1 MSDELR
7 TYQPIPADTI
17 IYLRADDDE
26 NRYGRWY
33 DEPVG
38 EDCEAWAL
46 LGLLTYSDY
55 SGCSV
60 HRSNF
65 RVFIEDIDPE
75 ELETGGTF
83 RVFYGGYGTE
93 ALAVCLD
100 RPIPSELADTLEA
113 LADYPV
119 IDESDMSEY
128 ELETEDDA
136 WNSWIMSDYI
146 RALEAHTGLEDLD
159 ELDSEDLWTA
169 YRQGCELSNTYPEAE
184 IGGGVWIDV
193 ERVAQATPLELL
205 TT

>member
-1 MSDELR
+1 
-7 TYQPIPADTI
+7 
-17 IYLRADDDE
+17 
-26 NRYGRWY
+26 
-33 DEPVG
+33 
-38 EDCEAWAL
+38 
-46 LGLLTYSDY
+46 
-55 SGCSV
+55 
-60 HRSNF
+60 
-65 RVFIEDIDPE
+65 
-75 ELETGGTF
+75 
-83 RVFYGGYGTE
+83 
-93 ALAVCLD
+93 
-100 RPIPSELADTLEA
+100 
-113 LADYPV
+113 
-119 IDESDMSEY
+119 MSEY